1 MDNLILL
8 EARQTIIHDP
18 LHELVTEL
26 ALTSE
31 RTKQELNQWYLN
43 NQYSFLSGSI
53 DSDEFLEELI
63 EYAKPDEDLSYF
75 NDFVFESLRLLP
87 AALEIKEM
95 AANNK
100 VALLTN
106 AHADW
111 IEPILKENDFE
122 DVFQAIFISS
132 KTGNVKPEPEA
143 IQFALNELGEETAVL
158 VDFDKDSLTA
168 AKKMGLKTVYSD
180 PDGDWLDSII

>member
-18 LHELVTEL
+18 LNELVIEL
-26 ALTSE
+26 SLTSE
-31 RTKQELNQWYLN
+31 KSNQELIKWYLD

-53 DSDEFLEELI
+53 DSDEFLEEI
-63 EYAKPDEDLSYF
+63 IDFAKPEQDINYF

-95 AANNK
+95 ATNNK

-106 AHADW
+106 ANADW
-111 IEPILKENDFE
+111 VEPILKENDFE
-122 DVFQAIFISS
+122 DVFEAIFISS
-132 KTGNVKPEPEA
+132 NTGHVKPEPEA
-143 IQFALNELGEETAVL
+143 IKFALNSLGEETATL
-158 VDFDKDSLTA
+158 IDFEKDSLLTA
-168 AKKMGLKTVYSD
+168 KALGLKTVYSD
-180 PDGDWLDSII
+180 PDGDWLDKVI